1 MKLSRR
7 SFIKSS
13 GLAIAGASIASPLF
27 SFAKS
32 KGVLG
37 IQLYSVREDMGKD
50 ALGTLKQIAAIGYK
64 NVEHANYKERNFM
77 AMHQLNLKRY

>member
-32 KGVLG
+32 KGILG
-37 IQLYSVREDMGKD
+37 IQLYSVREDMAKD
-50 ALGTLKQIAAIGYK
+50 PLGTLRQIAAIGYK
-64 NVEHANYKERNFM
+64 NVEHANYKERKF
-77 AMHQLNLKRY
+77 